1 MCPACMAGVAWMAAG
16 VTTTGGVAALVVSR
30 LRDKNKRNNELD
42 TDKTEE
48 STGKGE
54 SR

>member
-1 MCPACMAGVAWMAAG
+1 MCPACIASVAWVAAG
-16 VTTTGGVAALVVSR
+16 VTSTGGVAALVVSR
-30 LRDKNKRNNELD
+30 LRDENNRNNELD
-42 TDKTEE
+42 TDENTE

>member
-1 MCPACMAGVAWMAAG
+1 MCPACITSVAWMAAG
-16 VTTTGGVAALVVSR
+16 VTSTGGIAALVVSR
-30 LRDKNKRNNELD
+30 LRDKNGRNNELD
-42 TDKTEE
+42 TDENEE

>member
-1 MCPACMAGVAWMAAG
+1 MCPACIASVAWMAAG
-16 VTTTGGVAALVVSR
+16 VTTTGGIAALVVSR
-30 LRDKNKRNNELD
+30 LRDKNDRNELD
-42 TDKTEE
+42 TDENEE

>member
-1 MCPACMAGVAWMAAG
+1 MCPACIASVAWMAAG
-16 VTTTGGVAALVVSR
+16 ITTTGGIAALVVSR
-30 LRDKNKRNNELD
+30 LRDKNDRNELD
-42 TDKTEE
+42 TDENEE

>member
-1 MCPACMAGVAWMAAG
+1 MCPACIAGVAWMAAG
-16 VTTTGGVAALVVSR
+16 VTTTGGIAALVVSR
-30 LRDKNKRNNELD
+30 LRDKNGRNKEMA
-42 TDKTEE
+42 TDKNEE

>member
-1 MCPACMAGVAWMAAG
+1 MCPACIASVAWMAAG
-16 VTTTGGVAALVVSR
+16 VTTTGGIAALVVSR
-30 LRDKNKRNNELD
+30 LRDKNDGNNELD
-42 TDKTEE
+42 TDENEE

>member
-1 MCPACMAGVAWMAAG
+1 MCPACIASVAWMAAG

-30 LRDKNKRNNELD
+30 LRDTNGRIKEMD
-42 TDKTEE
+42 TDKNEE